1 MRRREEN
8 SLKIILCT
16 TPIRPSP
23 TNYPPFGSMALMQSL
38 RGAGYDPY
46 FYDIDGLRPS
56 FEQVVD
62 YFKEQ
67 APDVLGISAVV
78 STAYAYTKKLVQAIK
93 EVSPRTKVVVGGN
106 LAASS
111 ELLLRL
117 CKVDVCGIGEGENVM
132 VSLARYWGEHES
144 GDDYAQ
150 LQQIK
155 GITYLDASGE
165 LIFTGYD
172 APIPASD
179 FYDPDWAILEQYS
192 KIDNYIED
200 PMDRYDFSQDMR
212 SYEPHRLGKR
222 LVSLPSAKGCVARCT
237 FCHRWDRGYR
247 HWSVDRIMNNIQHLI
262 DNYNVGFISFADEN
276 FGSDRRK
283 LEEIVERLK
292 PLDILWKAGGVRVR
306 SVDQDILHKMY
317 DTGCVAL
324 YYGIESGSP
333 DMLNVMEKNAT
344 VEHNYNTSKWTHE
357 AGIYTIYQLVLG
369 MPGETH
375 KTIAET
381 SDFIQRITEFLPD
394 PPRKRLSTNYI
405 QALPG
410 TPVYEYAR
418 NKGLI
423 GRSLEDE
430 EKYLINISDV
440 DAADDSKFLNFT
452 EYDYFSVQSWRPK
465 IVFDATANWYQKHNW
480 GRIPTLPEAARL
492 HGHRVVVEDY
502 NRGGY
507 FNLGHS
513 VIHHPMFY
521 KALCSPL
528 GRPLRA
534 MYPLAYA
541 LVKDS
546 RTLPKRQY
554 IAGLWEFLFKKLW
567 KRAGLKEAKSLRQV
581 MKERNP
587 EPVSTTEQSMQP
599 LRDGR

>member
-1 MRRREEN
+1 MN
-8 SLKIILCT
+8 IVLCT

-23 TNYPPFGSMALMQSL
+23 TDYPPFGSMALIQSL
-38 RGAGYDPY
+38 RAAGYDPY

-56 FEQVVD
+56 FEQVVEF
-62 YFKEQ
+62 FKEQ
-67 APDVLGISAVV
+67 TPDVLGISAVV
-78 STAYAYTKKLVQAIK
+78 STAYAYTKKLVHAVK
-93 EVSPRTKVVVGGN
+93 EVSPRTRVVVGGN

-117 CKVDVCGIGEGENVM
+117 CKVDVCGIGEGEKVVVNLV
-132 VSLARYWGEHES
+132 RYWREHDS

-155 GITYLDASGE
+155 GITYLDDSGE
-165 LIFTGYD
+165 MIFTGYD
-172 APIPASD
+172 TPIAASD
-179 FYDPDWAILEQYS
+179 FYDPDWTILERYS
-192 KIDNYIED
+192 KIENYIQD
-200 PMDRYDFSQDMR
+200 PMERNDFSQDGR
-212 SYEPHRLGKR
+212 SYQPHRRGKR
-222 LVSLPSAKGCVARCT
+222 LVELPSAKGCVARCT

-262 DNYNVGFISFADEN
+262 DNYNVGFIAFADEN

-292 PLDILWKAGGVRVR
+292 PLDILWKGNGVRVR

-317 DTGCVAL
+317 ESSCVAL

-344 VEHNYNTSKWTHE
+344 VEHNYNTSKWTYE

-381 SDFIQRITEFLPD
+381 SDFIQRITEFLPE
-394 PPRKRLSTNYI
+394 PPLTRLSTNYI

-410 TPVYEYAR
+410 TAVYEYAR
-418 NKGLI
+418 NQGLI
-423 GRSLEDE
+423 GSSLEDE
-430 EKYLINISDV
+430 EKYLVSISDV
-440 DAADDSKFLNFT
+440 NAADDSKFLNFT

-465 IVFDATANWYQKHNW
+465 IIFDATANWYQKHNW
-480 GRIPTLPEAARL
+480 RVPKAARL
-492 HGHRVVVEDY
+492 HGRRVVVEDY

-507 FNLGHS
+507 FNLGHAL
-513 VIHHPMFY
+513 IHHPMFY
-521 KALCSPL
+521 RALCSPL

-534 MYPLAYA
+534 MYPLANA
-541 LVKDS
+541 LIRDL
-546 RTLPKRQY
+546 RTLPKRQFL
-554 IAGLWEFLFKKLW
+554 AGLWEFLLKKL
-567 KRAGLKEAKSLRQV
+567 RHDGLRDLKSLRQV
-581 MKERNP
+581 MKERTP
-587 EPVSTTEQSMQP
+587 EPVSTTERSMQP